1 MREIQR
7 QSVRTARVAGIWY
20 LLLAISGIVGFMVL
34 HAKIYTSNPE
44 TTLVNLT
51 ESEGLARLRLLFELL
66 IVISQA
72 LAALWFYRL
81 FKGISDWQAW
91 AVGVWGMVNSVVI
104 MVSAI
109 AMAAAIQI
117 ANSSVLTPD
126 NKVAVIELL
135 GLLIRHSWNVGGLFF
150 GLWLIPM
157 GYCVILSK
165 RMPQWLGRILIIGG
179 FGYIANT
186 LVYYTGFQYSLS
198 GILTMP
204 ATVGEFWMI
213 GYLLIYGMRPM
224 HERLE
229 ATGNENN

>member
-1 MREIQR
+1 MNEIQG
-7 QSVRTARVAGIWY
+7 QSVKTARVAGIWY

-51 ESEGLARLRLLFELL
+51 ESEGLARMRLLFELL
-66 IVISQA
+66 IVLSQA
-72 LAALWFYRL
+72 LAAFWFYRL
-81 FKGISDWQAW
+81 FKGISAWQAW
-91 AVGVWGMVNSVVI
+91 AVGVWGTVNSVVI

-126 NKVAVIELL
+126 NKAAAIEIL
-135 GLLIRHSWNVGGLFF
+135 GLLIKHSWNVGGLFF

-165 RMPQWLGRILIIGG
+165 RMPLWLGRILIIGG

-186 LVYYTGFQYSLS
+186 LIYYTGFQYSLS

-213 GYLLIYGMRPM
+213 GFLLIYGIRPM
-224 HERLE
+224 HERPD
-229 ATGNENN
+229 ANSNQYN